1 MRGAFLKTLADL
13 AGSDDRIVLLTGDL
27 GFTVVEPFAERFPK
41 RFFNVGVAEQNMVG
55 VATGLAEA
63 GFIPFVY
70 SIATFATLRA
80 YEFIRNGPVLHQ
92 LPVRI
97 VGIGGGFEYGSAGF
111 THHALED
118 LAVMRVLPG
127 LTVIAPADPAQAAAA
142 LSAIWDLPGPIY
154 FRLGKDDRAT
164 VPGLDGS
171 FELGRIER
179 LRDGRDVAIVTTG
192 AIASEALAAAD
203 ALQEAGIES
212 TVLIVAT
219 ISPAPTEGLAQ
230 MLDGFRTI
238 VTVEAHYQV
247 GGLGSLVC
255 EVMAER
261 SPGAQVIRLGASGSP
276 SGVSGSEGFLN
287 RAHGLSRDLI
297 AARIR
302 SLLDVPA

>member
-70 SIATFATLRA
+70 SIGTFATLRA
-80 YEFIRNGPVLHQ
+80 YEFIRNGPVLHH

-118 LAVMRVLPG
+118 IAVMRVLPG
-127 LTVIAPADPAQAAAA
+127 LTVVAPADPAQAAAA
-142 LSAIWDLPGPIY
+142 LYAIWDLPGPIY

-179 LRDGRDVAIVTTG
+179 LRDGRDVAIVTMG
-192 AIASEALAAAD
+192 AIANEALAAAD
-203 ALQEAGIES
+203 ALEEAGIES
-212 TVLIVAT
+212 TVLIVST
-219 ISPAPTEGLAQ
+219 ISPAPIDGLAQ
-230 MLDGFRTI
+230 MLEGFRTI

-261 SPGAQVIRLGASGSP
+261 SPGAHVIRLGVSGSP
-276 SGVSGSEGFLN
+276 GGVSGSEGFLN
-287 RAHGLSRDLI
+287 RAHGLSRDMI

>member
-27 GFTVVEPFAERFPK
+27 GFTVVEPFADRFPK

-70 SIATFATLRA
+70 SIGTFATLRA

-118 LAVMRVLPG
+118 IAVMRVLPG
-127 LTVIAPADPAQAAAA
+127 LTVVAPADPAQAAAA
-142 LSAIWDLPGPIY
+142 LYAIWDLPGPIY
-154 FRLGKDDRAT
+154 FRLGKDDRST

-179 LRDGRDVAIVTTG
+179 LRDGRDVAIVTMG
-192 AIASEALAAAD
+192 AIANEALAAAD
-203 ALQEAGIES
+203 ALEEAGIES
-212 TVLIVAT
+212 TVLIVST

-238 VTVEAHYQV
+238 VTVEAHYQI

-261 SPGAQVIRLGASGSP
+261 CPGAHVIRLGVSGSP
-276 SGVSGSEGFLN
+276 GGVSGSEGFLN
-287 RAHGLSRDLI
+287 RAHGLSRELI
-297 AARIR
+297 AARIS

>member
-27 GFTVVEPFAERFPK
+27 GFTVVEPFADRFPK

-80 YEFIRNGPVLHQ
+80 YEFIRNGPVLHH

-118 LAVMRVLPG
+118 IAVMRVLPG
-127 LTVIAPADPAQAAAA
+127 LTVVAPADPAQAAAA
-142 LSAIWDLPGPIY
+142 LYAIWDLPGPIY

-171 FELGRIER
+171 FELGRMER
-179 LRDGRDVAIVTTG
+179 LRDGRDVAIVTMG
-192 AIASEALAAAD
+192 AIANEALAAAD

-212 TVLIVAT
+212 TVLIVST
-219 ISPAPTEGLAQ
+219 ISPAPIDGLAQ
-230 MLDGFRTI
+230 MLEGFRTI

-261 SPGAQVIRLGASGSP
+261 SPGAHVIRLGVSGSP
-276 SGVSGSEGFLN
+276 GGVSGSEGFLN
-287 RAHGLSRDLI
+287 RAHGLSRDMI

>member
-27 GFTVVEPFAERFPK
+27 GFSVVEPFAERFPK

-118 LAVMRVLPG
+118 IAVMRVLPG
-127 LTVIAPADPAQAAAA
+127 LTVVAPADPAQAAAA

-179 LRDGRDVAIVTTG
+179 LRHGRDVAIVTTG

-238 VTVEAHYQV
+238 VTVEGHYQV

-261 SPGAQVIRLGASGSP
+261 SPGAHVIRLGASGSP
-276 SGVSGSEGFLN
+276 GGVSGSSAGAYWVAL
-287 RAHGLSRDLI
+287 
-297 AARIR
+297 
-302 SLLDVPA
+302 SLLFSGRIHPDGRMV

>member
-27 GFTVVEPFAERFPK
+27 GFTVVEPFADRFPK

-80 YEFIRNGPVLHQ
+80 YEFIRNGPVLHH

-118 LAVMRVLPG
+118 IAVMRVLPG
-127 LTVIAPADPAQAAAA
+127 LTVVAPADPAQAAAA
-142 LSAIWDLPGPIY
+142 LYAIWDLPGPIY

-219 ISPAPTEGLAQ
+219 ISPAPIDGLAQ
-230 MLDGFRTI
+230 MLEGFRTI

-261 SPGAQVIRLGASGSP
+261 SPGAHVIRLGVSGSP
-276 SGVSGSEGFLN
+276 GGVSGSEGFLN
-287 RAHGLSRDLI
+287 RAHGLSRDMI

>member
-70 SIATFATLRA
+70 SIGTFATLRA

-127 LTVIAPADPAQAAAA
+127 LTVVAPADPAQAAAA
-142 LSAIWDLPGPIY
+142 LNAIWNHPGPIY

-230 MLDGFRTI
+230 MLDDFRTI
-238 VTVEAHYQV
+238 VTVEAHYQI

-261 SPGAQVIRLGASGSP
+261 SPGAHVIRLGVSGSP
-276 SGVSGSEGFLN
+276 GGVSGSEGFLN
-287 RAHGLSRDLI
+287 RAHGLSRELI

>member
-27 GFTVVEPFAERFPK
+27 GFIVVEPFAERFPK

-70 SIATFATLRA
+70 SIGTFATLRA
-80 YEFIRNGPVLHQ
+80 YEFIRNGPVLHH

-118 LAVMRVLPG
+118 IAVMRVLPG
-127 LTVIAPADPAQAAAA
+127 LTVVAPADPAQAAAA
-142 LSAIWDLPGPIY
+142 LYAIWDLPGPIY

-171 FELGRIER
+171 FELGRMER
-179 LRDGRDVAIVTTG
+179 LRDGRDVAIVTMG
-192 AIASEALAAAD
+192 AIANEALAAAD

-261 SPGAQVIRLGASGSP
+261 SPGAHVIRLGVSGSP
-276 SGVSGSEGFLN
+276 GGVSGSEGFLN
-287 RAHGLSRDLI
+287 RAHGLSRELI